1 MNPSHTST
9 RIDVLPQSYEK
20 TTKESLIFFLIKCP
34 KYRLLL
40 TLLNWMDGC
49 FCVFK
54 RDCMAFSVDGSAR
67 NLSFRYVLGRC
78 SAATTVSRLYDVDA

>member
-1 MNPSHTST
+1 
-9 RIDVLPQSYEK
+9 
-20 TTKESLIFFLIKCP
+20 
-34 KYRLLL
+34 
-40 TLLNWMDGC
+40 MDGC

>member
-1 MNPSHTST
+1 MFC
-9 RIDVLPQSYEK
+9 RKVMKKQQKKVYFFF
-20 TTKESLIFFLIKCP
+20 FFLIKYP